1 MMIGCLGMLRDAG
14 ACGKGRDRKYSWVTR
29 NILLSASGCRLG
41 VAGHAAAGDPRDN
54 SFVQQG
60 SDRLNG
66 HHLIQQIRCTLF
78 LEQHADRMYTQ
89 EEILTYCGSCTNTVS
104 HILEDLCR
112 KNILEK
118 FQADQQVFYR
128 YITPK
133 SELFQAEMITNE
145 C

>member
-1 MMIGCLGMLRDAG
+1 M
-14 ACGKGRDRKYSWVTR
+14 
-29 NILLSASGCRLG
+29 
-41 VAGHAAAGDPRDN
+41 
-54 SFVQQG
+54 
-60 SDRLNG
+60 NG

-78 LEQHADRMYTQ
+78 LEQYADRMYTQ
-89 EEILTYCGSCTNTVS
+89 EEILMYCGSCTNTVS